1 MLEGDVEWRPIMQ
14 PTVIVGYDGT
24 APGQK
29 AVAEAAREAALR
41 GAQLTVL
48 TVSHRLPFSESMD
61 LPAADAEEAVRKTAE
76 DIALQGAE
84 HAADVEPG
92 VPVAAQVVAGY
103 AGPVLAQAGHG
114 ATVLVVGSRGA
125 GGFPGMLLGSVSMRV
140 LAGACCPVIVVHGA
154 ETDGGHVPD
163 GHAADGRVVAAVDID
178 EACGPV
184 LDFAFAEAGRRGV
197 GLSVIHVWDEPW
209 ILAYGQDDPGVA
221 DDIAAI
227 VRERADRLAALV
239 ATAHRQWSDVQVF
252 QQVATGSAAALLV
265 AVASHAG
272 LLVTGARRHG
282 EGEHGMI
289 VGPVM
294 QTLLRHAECPVA
306 VVPVD

>member
-1 MLEGDVEWRPIMQ
+1 MQ

-48 TVSHRLPFSESMD
+48 TVSHRLPFSDAAGSGGSAD
-61 LPAADAEEAVRKTAE
+61 LSQADAEEAVRKTAE

-84 HAADVEPG
+84 HAADVQPG
-92 VPVAAQVVAGY
+92 LPVTAQVVAGY
-103 AGPVLAQAGHG
+103 AGPVLARAGHR
-114 ATVLVVGSRGA
+114 ATLLVVGSRGA

-140 LAGACCPVIVVHGA
+140 VAGACCPVIVVHGT
-154 ETDGGHVPD
+154 ERDTGHLPD

-178 EACGPV
+178 EPCGPV

-209 ILAYGQDDPGVA
+209 IVAYGQDDPGVA

-227 VRERADRLAALV
+227 EQERTDRLAALV
-239 ATAHRQWSDVQVF
+239 AAAHRDWPGVQVF
-252 QQVATGSAAALLV
+252 QQVAAGSAGALLV
-265 AVASHAG
+265 AVAGHAG

-282 EGEHGMI
+282 EGEHGMVI
-289 VGPVM
+289 GPVT

-306 VVPVD
+306 VVPVG